1 MANRNQKSLKS
12 YRQTMR
18 NLISTLSGTGVAL
31 VTPFKAD
38 MSLDEPAL
46 ARVIEHVIA
55 GGVEYI
61 VTLGTTG
68 ETPTLSRDEKVRIA
82 RYTIEVVNG
91 RMPVVIGAGGSDTRE
106 VIREI
111 EKLPTDQAVA
121 ILSAS
126 PYYSKPSQE
135 GIYQHYKAI
144 AAASPI
150 PVLLYNV
157 PGRTARN
164 VDAGTIL
171 RLSELSNIAGI
182 KEAGGDMAQCA
193 LILRDRPADFL
204 IVSGDDALAFPQIAM
219 GMDGVISVAANSYPQ
234 AFSNMVRAAL
244 DGDLKK
250 AKKINDGLIEGY
262 ELLFVENNPAGVKAA
277 LAELGLIENV
287 VRLPL
292 VPLSKVHHDKLQ
304 KYLLS
309 LKQKAQSLKP
319 FNA

>member
-1 MANRNQKSLKS
+1 MS
-12 YRQTMR
+12 
-18 NLISTLSGTGVAL
+18 NLISLLSGTGVAL
-31 VTPFKAD
+31 VTPFNSNMD
-38 MSLDEPAL
+38 IDEPAL
-46 ARVIEHVIA
+46 ARVIEHVIT

-68 ETPTLSRDEKVRIA
+68 ETPTLSREEKIRIA
-82 RYTIEVVNG
+82 RYTIDVVNH
-91 RMPVVIGAGGSDTRE
+91 RVPVVIGAGGSDTRE

-164 VDAGTIL
+164 VNASTIV
-171 RLSELSNIAGI
+171 RLAELPNIAGI

-193 LILRDRPADFL
+193 LILRDCPTDFL
-204 IVSGDDALAFPQIAM
+204 IVSGDDALAFRRSPW
-219 GMDGVISVAANSYPQ
+219 VW
-234 AFSNMVRAAL
+234 RA
-244 DGDLKK
+244 
-250 AKKINDGLIEGY
+250 
-262 ELLFVENNPAGVKAA
+262 
-277 LAELGLIENV
+277 
-287 VRLPL
+287 
-292 VPLSKVHHDKLQ
+292 
-304 KYLLS
+304 
-309 LKQKAQSLKP
+309 
-319 FNA
+319 

>member
-1 MANRNQKSLKS
+1 MNDLSSL
-12 YRQTMR
+12 
-18 NLISTLSGTGVAL
+18 LSGTGVAL
-31 VTPFKAD
+31 VTPFQLNMD
-38 MSLDEPAL
+38 IDEPAL
-46 ARVIEHVIA
+46 ARVIEYVIA

-68 ETPTLSRDEKVRIA
+68 ETPTLSREEKIRIA
-82 RYTIEVVNG
+82 RFTIEVVG
-91 RMPVVIGAGGSDTRE
+91 KRVPVVIGAGGSDTRE

-111 EKLPTDQAVA
+111 EKLPTEHAAA

-144 AAASPI
+144 AEASPKPI
-150 PVLLYNV
+150 LLYNV

-164 VDAGTIL
+164 VNAATVL
-171 RLSELSNIAGI
+171 RLAQVPNISGI

-193 LILRDRPADFL
+193 MILRDCTEDFL
-204 IVSGDDALAFPQIAM
+204 VVSGDDALAFPQIAI
-219 GMDGVISVAANSYPQ
+219 GMKGVISVAANSFPQ

-244 DGDLKK
+244 KGDLKK
-250 AKKINDGLIEGY
+250 AKKINDVLIEGY
-262 ELLFVENNPAGVKAA
+262 DLLFVENNPAGVKAA
-277 LAELGLIENV
+277 MAELGLIENV

-292 VPLSKVHHDKLQ
+292 VPLSKPYHDQLK

-309 LKQKAQSLKP
+309 LKPKAEGIRLK
-319 FNA
+319 AESMHHKD

>member
-1 MANRNQKSLKS
+1 MN
-12 YRQTMR
+12 

-31 VTPFKAD
+31 VTPFSASKAI
-38 MSLDEPAL
+38 DEQAL
-46 ARVIEHVIA
+46 AKVIEFVIA

-68 ETPTLSRDEKVRIA
+68 ETPTLSQEEKIRIA
-82 RYTIEVVNG
+82 RFTVEVVNG
-91 RMPVVIGAGGSDTRE
+91 RVPIVIGAGGSDTRE

-111 EKLPTDQAVA
+111 EKLPTEHAVA

-144 AAASPI
+144 AEASPK

-164 VDAGTIL
+164 VNASTVL
-171 RLSELSNIAGI
+171 RLAELPNIAGI

-193 LILRDRPADFL
+193 LILRDRPDDFL
-204 IVSGDDALAFPQIAM
+204 VVSGDDALAFPQIAM
-219 GMDGVISVAANSYPQ
+219 GMQGVISVAANSFPQ
-234 AFSNMVRAAL
+234 LFSNMIRAAMA
-244 DGDLKK
+244 GDLKK
-250 AKKINDGLIEGY
+250 AKKMNDSLIEGY
-262 ELLFVENNPAGVKAA
+262 ELFFIENNPAGVKAA
-277 LAELGLIENV
+277 MFELGLIENE

-292 VPLSKVHHDKLQ
+292 VPLSKPFHDQLR
-304 KYLLS
+304 KYILS
-309 LKQKAQSLKP
+309 LKPERLTL
-319 FNA
+319 NA